1 VRCCC
6 CCCCCLRECSYHGA
20 LRLHRSVDAKLQRIE
35 QTLLAKIPAHSR
47 VLPLL
52 DLPEAQWRDYLIHR
66 LGNYV
71 VLRDSYSPHIFAVR
85 GQHPLRHL
93 PWGDQ
98 REVANLQVTDEEW
111 RYYDYVLLYQR
122 SRKLDAS
129 LASHLTP
136 LGSQDDF
143 HLLASPSA
151 YSDDDSR
158 CSVNDPIARYLA

>member
-1 VRCCC
+1 MRSRLLLLLLFAGVQ
-6 CCCCCLRECSYHGA
+6 LHGA

-122 SRKLDAS
+122 SPTLGPS

-143 HLLASPSA
+143 HLWQVRRPTATTTPA
-151 YSDDDSR
+151 
-158 CSVNDPIARYLA
+158 P

>member
-1 VRCCC
+1 M
-6 CCCCCLRECSYHGA
+6 
-20 LRLHRSVDAKLQRIE
+20 
-35 QTLLAKIPAHSR
+35 
-47 VLPLL
+47 LPLL

-122 SRKLDAS
+122 STTLAPS

-143 HLLASPSA
+143 HLLQVRRPTATTTTTAP
-151 YSDDDSR
+151 
-158 CSVNDPIARYLA
+158 